1 MDPTELPS
9 RIHVDPTPVP
19 DSVFVAS
26 GARVMGDVRLGT
38 DCSIWYNAVVRGDIN
53 HIEIGARSNIQ
64 DGCIVHVTNAQP
76 CVVGAD
82 VTVGHG
88 VNLHACTVEDG
99 CLIGMGAIVLSG
111 AHIGRGSV
119 VGAGAVVREDAVIEP
134 FNLVVGVPARPVRTL
149 PESTYQ
155 THCSWAQKYVH
166 LARAHGEAQ

>member
-1 MDPTELPS
+1 M
-9 RIHVDPTPVP
+9 
-19 DSVFVAS
+19 
-26 GARVMGDVRLGT
+26 
-38 DCSIWYNAVVRGDIN
+38 
-53 HIEIGARSNIQ
+53 
-64 DGCIVHVTNAQP
+64 HVTNAQP

>member
-1 MDPTELPS
+1 MDPTDLPS
-9 RIHVDPTPVP
+9 NICVDPTSIP
-19 DSVFVAS
+19 DSAFVAS
-26 GARVMGDVRLGT
+26 GACVIGDVRLCI
-38 DCSIWYNAVVRGDIN
+38 DSSIWYNAVVRGDIN
-53 HIEIGARSNIQ
+53 YIEIGARSNVQ

-99 CLIGMGAIVLSG
+99 CLIGMGAIILSG

-119 VGAGAVVREDAVIEP
+119 VGAGSVVREGAVVKP
-134 FNLVVGVPARPVRTL
+134 FNLAVGVPARSVRTL

-155 THCSWAQKYVH
+155 THCKWAKKYVR
-166 LARAHGEAQ
+166 LARAHGDTR